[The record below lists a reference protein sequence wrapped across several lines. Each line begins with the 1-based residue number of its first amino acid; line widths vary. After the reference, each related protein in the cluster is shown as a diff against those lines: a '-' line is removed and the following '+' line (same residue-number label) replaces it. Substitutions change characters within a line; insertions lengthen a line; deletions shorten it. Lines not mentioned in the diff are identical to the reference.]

1 MSDEDEAMRQ
11 TLGYVELSPYGAEK
25 DCRNCE
31 FWIPQEAGAA
41 CGGCTLFAG
50 TVDPLAYCDA
60 WALAANYVPPAEAPP
75 AEAPPAEAPPAE
87 DAPPAVDAQPAP
99 AAP

>member
-1 MSDEDEAMRQ
+1 MRV

-41 CGGCTLFAG
+41 CGGCTLIAG
-50 TVDPLAYCDA
+50 TIDPLAYCDV
-60 WALAANYVPPAEAPP
+60 WALAANYVPPATPEAPPAAVEAP
-75 AEAPPAEAPPAE
+75 AEAPPAAEAPPVAE
-87 DAPPAVDAQPAP
+87 PAP
-99 AAP
+99 ATTP